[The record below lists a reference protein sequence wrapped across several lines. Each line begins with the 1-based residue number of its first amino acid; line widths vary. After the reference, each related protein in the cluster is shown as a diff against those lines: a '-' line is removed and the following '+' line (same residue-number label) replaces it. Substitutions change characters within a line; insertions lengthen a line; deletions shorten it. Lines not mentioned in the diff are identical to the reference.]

1 MGGSPRLHGRFRT
14 IVSTRRPSSP
24 LGAQPARR
32 AGRPPPA
39 LARRASLAG
48 RSMDPAPPAPPR
60 RPRRQR
66 GRRRRVRLLADRPAA
81 GQGPRGVH
89 AERREPRLRR
99 RRRVP
104 HRVPGGEA
112 HLRAA
117 PADPARPAQ
126 RHHRRRGRALLLALR
141 RRRPRH
147 QSGRLRE
154 LPPRPGRRGRQHD
167 HPAARQGPLP
177 HPGPELL
184 PQDEGGAARLRAGE
198 AVLEG
203 PAAGAL
209 PEPGVHGPRRLRGR
223 GGGAHVLRQV
233 GRRPHPARGV
243 APGRAPALPRQLF
256 ALRAPRAG
264 PAAAGYRGR
273 PPARARVHRRGRGE
287 DGQPRAARPR
297 RARTPPR
304 ERAILPRV
312 PPAEPRGEVRER
324 RPLQERARRLHHAGS
339 GPPAGGGAGAPG
351 RASGARR
358 CDRRRDPA
366 TKPRRSRPPRRP
378 RGRSW

>member
-1 MGGSPRLHGRFRT
+1 
-14 IVSTRRPSSP
+14 
-24 LGAQPARR
+24 
-32 AGRPPPA
+32 
-39 LARRASLAG
+39 
-48 RSMDPAPPAPPR
+48 MDPAAPAPPR
-60 RPRRQR
+60 PPDRDG
-66 GRRRRVRLLADRPAA
+66 GRRRRVRLLAHRSPA

-89 AERREPRLRR
+89 PECREPRLRG

-112 HLRAA
+112 HLRAP

-126 RHHRRRGRALLLALR
+126 RDHRRRGCPLLLALR

-147 QSGRLRE
+147 QPGRLRE

-177 HPGPELL
+177 HPRPELL
-184 PQDEGGAARLRAGE
+184 PQDEGGAARLRAGK

-203 PAAGAL
+203 SAAGAV
-209 PEPGVHGPRRLRGR
+209 PEPGVHGPWRLRGR

-233 GRRPHPARGV
+233 GRRPHAARGG
-243 APGRAPALPRQLF
+243 APRRAPAVPQQLL
-256 ALRAPRAG
+256 ALRAPRTG
-264 PAAAGYRGR
+264 AAATGHRGR
-273 PPARARVHRRGRGE
+273 PPARARVHRRGGGE
-287 DGQPRAARPR
+287 GGQPRAPRPR

-312 PPAEPRGEVRER
+312 PPAEPRGEVRQR
-324 RPLQERARRLHHAGS
+324 RPLQERAGRLHDAGS

-351 RASGARR
+351 RTAGARR
-358 CDRRRDPA
+358 ATGGAARSPGEGVARRRRLP
-366 TKPRRSRPPRRP
+366 KGP
-378 RGRSW
+378 SW